1 MVKLEFV
8 RGHVE
13 VYRDGKFWF
22 SADTRSEAEEELE
35 EPPERPVSSFYHTY
49 RAAGGRRLYLK
60 QTSRRKGASIWW
72 N

>member
-35 EPPERPVSSFYHTY
+35 ALEG
-49 RAAGGRRLYLK
+49 AA
-60 QTSRRKGASIWW
+60 
-72 N
+72 

>member
-22 SADTRSEAEEELE
+22 SADSQIEAKAELDSMDE
-35 EPPERPVSSFYHTY
+35 
-49 RAAGGRRLYLK
+49 AA
-60 QTSRRKGASIWW
+60 
-72 N
+72 